1 MEASEG
7 RHAIP
12 LLLRETARTE
22 LHDRVVECRIAPGCA
37 RRSPRFAGREYPSGL
52 QTATNP
58 GSSQANRSTSLLGG
72 LPLRGGVSGGCRRGS
87 PASPSSYA
95 CAALR
100 ALTAAGTPGELHSR
114 VWWDSGLREPLGAAL
129 AVMGCSCGAAA
140 AAGGAHHSVMRIIAS
155 TNLG

>member
-1 MEASEG
+1 MQNCAG
-7 RHAIP
+7 
-12 LLLRETARTE
+12 LRSS
-22 LHDRVVECRIAPGCA
+22 VSSVCRPGVSQ
-37 RRSPRFAGREYPSGL
+37 R
-52 QTATNP
+52 TATNL
-58 GSSQANRSTSLLGG
+58 GSSQANRGASLLGG